1 MYSLSLFRCGSVGE
15 SVGERLVSF
24 VSLPASEPKKYLEGG
39 EGGEGGGG
47 GEGAAVGLAIVGRGG
62 LE

>member
-39 EGGEGGGG
+39 EGGGG